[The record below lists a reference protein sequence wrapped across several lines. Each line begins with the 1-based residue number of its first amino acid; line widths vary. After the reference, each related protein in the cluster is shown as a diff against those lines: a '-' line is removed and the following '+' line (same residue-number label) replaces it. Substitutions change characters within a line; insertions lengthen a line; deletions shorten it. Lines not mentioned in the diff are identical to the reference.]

1 MLYTLGMETASG
13 SLVPVPGGPRA
24 PGGTDPVEWAL
35 RLEAEGLLRRAT
47 EVRVE
52 GVSITLSPRSPTV
65 CLPGELVRMG
75 ALSVLFGL
83 DGPAKWEAALAAGW
97 VPEALRGWLGVRGLD
112 EVAAKGNV
120 GWVAPRAFIERLG
133 ERVGEVLVELA
144 QPRAGAAVS
153 QTLRRLFLYRGA
165 VQDGGL
171 VLGTLYWKRFL
182 RDAAKPL
189 RAPVREEVRRRIAF
203 ALGQVERAERAPG
216 HWRPIPGLTPEARAV
231 LEAARGGPPPERL
244 VAFEEAFEAGLFDFI
259 PDLVAAS
266 YSAVGRRAYHPLA
279 MWRVLTAML
288 AKGEME
294 AGRFVAFAGDS
305 VHYRLY
311 LGVRSEAELP
321 SPRRIKG
328 FLAERLAPVAEHLVR
343 GLSVALVT
351 RGGVAM
357 GDEFGTDG
365 VEMAAQARTK
375 SDAALA
381 HLRPHLEGLLAS
393 LRAWLEAEGRTDLS
407 EAERAH
413 LLDAFRTVDWPTL
426 GSARQSKA
434 AILDAVRTALDGDL
448 VTPRARP
455 PGPRAGPSPGP
466 VTADFAALARR
477 LAASFAETLAAFGPR
492 FNWDTHYDP
501 QGSARTKY
509 GKTLHGFGLQFLI
522 DLAYGFVWAF
532 AVFPAGSKFQPHIAD
547 FLLTFQRL
555 HGLGGLK
562 LTSDREFTIAQ
573 ALARWHAAGILAYGP
588 RSASPAEAKGIFTE
602 KDFDLHGDH
611 AVCPNQKALRRKP
624 TPVER
629 GSTLEWRYQGQAGEC
644 AACPLRAQC
653 TTGQGPRVLAVNAY
667 RDDVAR
673 YEARMKADPAETR
686 DLMARHRALVE
697 GTANHLKHHEG
708 TRRALWKGLALAR
721 LQFGLAILALNVA
734 KWHKFHH
741 DILENVK
748 AKRASQARTA

>member
-1 MLYTLGMETASG
+1 MEIDRNFYADVSRDVVNSYGSFSLDIGPHMWYTVGMETASSSPLSDPASPLG
-13 SLVPVPGGPRA
+13 ADP
-24 PGGTDPVEWAL
+24 TDAVGVAL
-35 RLEAEGLLRRAT
+35 RLEAEGLLRRLR

-75 ALSVLFGL
+75 ALAVLFGL

-97 VPEALRGWLGVRGLD
+97 VPEALREWLGVRGLD

-120 GWVAPRAFIERLG
+120 GWVAPRAFIERLS

-144 QPRAGAAVS
+144 QPRAGAAVR

-189 RAPVREEVRRRIAF
+189 RATVREEVRRRIAF

-231 LEAARGGPPPERL
+231 LEAARGGPPPGRL
-244 VAFEEAFEAGLFDFI
+244 LAFEEAFEAGLFDFI
-259 PDLVAAS
+259 PDLVAVS
-266 YSAVGRRAYHPLA
+266 YSAVGRRAYHPLW
-279 MWRVLTAML
+279 MWRVVTAML

-351 RGGVAM
+351 RGGVAR

-381 HLRPHLEGLLAS
+381 HLRTHQVRQDPPRLRPPIPHRPRLRLRLGLRRLPGRLEVPAPHRRLHPRLPAPPRPGRAEAHQRPRIHHRPGPGPLARPGHPRLRPAVGQPRREQGHLHREGLRTPRRPRRLPQPEGPSAQADAR
-393 LRAWLEAEGRTDLS
+393 RARLHPRMALPG
-407 EAERAH
+407 
-413 LLDAFRTVDWPTL
+413 
-426 GSARQSKA
+426 ARQRLRRLSA
-434 AILDAVRTALDGDL
+434 PRPVHDG
-448 VTPRARP
+448 PGAARP
-455 PGPRAGPSPGP
+455 GRQRLPRRRRPLRGPDESRPGRDARPHGTPPSP
-466 VTADFAALARR
+466 RR
-477 LAASFAETLAAFGPR
+477 G
-492 FNWDTHYDP
+492 
-501 QGSARTKY
+501 
-509 GKTLHGFGLQFLI
+509 HG
-522 DLAYGFVWAF
+522 
-532 AVFPAGSKFQPHIAD
+532 QP
-547 FLLTFQRL
+547 
-555 HGLGGLK
+555 
-562 LTSDREFTIAQ
+562 
-573 ALARWHAAGILAYGP
+573 P
-588 RSASPAEAKGIFTE
+588 
-602 KDFDLHGDH
+602 
-611 AVCPNQKALRRKP
+611 
-624 TPVER
+624 
-629 GSTLEWRYQGQAGEC
+629 
-644 AACPLRAQC
+644 
-653 TTGQGPRVLAVNAY
+653 
-667 RDDVAR
+667 
-673 YEARMKADPAETR
+673 
-686 DLMARHRALVE
+686 
-697 GTANHLKHHEG
+697 
-708 TRRALWKGLALAR
+708 
-721 LQFGLAILALNVA
+721 
-734 KWHKFHH
+734 
-741 DILENVK
+741 
-748 AKRASQARTA
+748 